1 MINPTWQEIARVCI
15 SCLRNDKE
23 NIAARTDATNILQEI
38 AIGLDEQEG
47 AHDPIEFH
55 GTAANPK
62 LVIKKE
68 TKT

>member
-1 MINPTWQEIARVCI
+1 MIKPSWQEVARVCI
-15 SCLRNDKE
+15 ACLRSDTE
-23 NIAARTDATNILQEI
+23 NTQARADATNILQEI

-62 LVIKKE
+62 LVLKKE
-68 TKT
+68 KPK